1 MIKSSLHLYNKSC
14 MHACSWRLPQLN
26 YIWKL
31 FRDPPTEKY
40 LKNEWG
46 ASVRITVRQHNHHTS
61 WIPVP
66 EDRYTTHHIK
76 LRATLLTITN
86 IQEEQVTPNQWKFSM
101 PLREKGSLVEEATK
115 TLYLC
120 PRQSKCQTSHLS
132 LYLHFS
138 ILFLLFVLTFD
149 CPYPDQARCCSSRL
163 LGP

>member
-1 MIKSSLHLYNKSC
+1 MLY
-14 MHACSWRLPQLN
+14 ACLFMETTST
-26 YIWKL
+26 KL
-31 FRDPPTEKY
+31 Y
-40 LKNEWG
+40 LKTFQSPSDRKNIKNEWG

-66 EDRYTTHHIK
+66 ENRYTYTTLHMK

-86 IQEEQVTPNQWKFSM
+86 IQEEQVTPNLHKFSM

-120 PRQSKCQTSHLS
+120 QRQSKCQTSHHLVIFQTS
-132 LYLHFS
+132 PSFPYS
-138 ILFLLFVLTFD
+138 FVLTFD
-149 CPYPDQARCCSSRL
+149 CPCPDQAGCCGSRL